1 LYHDGI
7 RHTIIPNHTKIPP
20 NPPNPLN
27 QKMYTARLLL
37 SSLIALTATVTAT
50 PVTHHKHKH
59 AHPRSSDTS
68 DTFSIEICNQC
79 PGTKHFG
86 MYQITSAFQML
97 ERMDPLAMPSNT
109 TQTISAPFKD
119 TGMRISAH
127 AEKGVAAQWENQAL
141 FEFGYSQYNGL
152 DGTAY
157 DVSIM
162 EGSDDDV
169 GVAVYPTVDGEAC
182 EECPSKVCSPGNCA
196 ASQGWTQPDQETNGS
211 PADTVC
217 YKGKAAFKVVFCP

>member
-1 LYHDGI
+1 
-7 RHTIIPNHTKIPP
+7 
-20 NPPNPLN
+20 
-27 QKMYTARLLL
+27 MYTARLLL
-37 SSLIALTATVTAT
+37 SSLLALTAPVTAT
-50 PVTHHKHKH
+50 PLTHHKHKH
-59 AHPRSSDTS
+59 AHRSSDTS

-79 PGTKHFG
+79 SSTKHFG

-97 ERMDPLAMPSNT
+97 ERMNPLTMSSNS

-119 TGMRISAH
+119 TGMRISAR
-127 AEKGVAAQWENQAL
+127 AELGVAAQWEHQAL
-141 FEFGYSQYNGL
+141 FEFGYSEYNGL
-152 DGTAY
+152 SGTAY
-157 DVSIM
+157 DISIM
-162 EGSDDDV
+162 EGSEDAV

>member
-1 LYHDGI
+1 
-7 RHTIIPNHTKIPP
+7 
-20 NPPNPLN
+20 
-27 QKMYTARLLL
+27 MYTSHWLL
-37 SSLIALTATVTAT
+37 SSLLALTATASPLTN
-50 PVTHHKHKH
+50 HNKHKH
-59 AHPRSSDTS
+59 ISRSSSSSSDT
-68 DTFSIEICNQC
+68 FQIEICNQC
-79 PGTKHFG
+79 SSTKHFG

-97 ERMDPLAMPSNT
+97 ERMTPITIDGNG

-127 AEKGVAAQWENQAL
+127 ADKGIAAQWEHQAL
-141 FEFGYSQYNGL
+141 FEFGYSTYGGQ

-162 EGSDDDV
+162 EGSEDDV